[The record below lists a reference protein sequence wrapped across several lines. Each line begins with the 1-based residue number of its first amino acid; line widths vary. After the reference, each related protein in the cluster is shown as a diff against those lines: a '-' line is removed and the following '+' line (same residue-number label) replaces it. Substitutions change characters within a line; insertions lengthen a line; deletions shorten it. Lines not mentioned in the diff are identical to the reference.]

1 MLNKLM
7 LHGRLTKEPESS
19 STTSGVLVTKFSL
32 AVDRRFKK
40 QGEERKADFIN
51 CVSFNHTA
59 EFVQKYFRK
68 GQEILVS
75 GSIQTRSYEKDGQT
89 VWVTEAIVDEADF
102 CGPKMNNEEP
112 VNVAPEDACDVLTE
126 LKNMNKGFMPV
137 DNNDE
142 CPW

>member
-19 STTSGVLVTKFSL
+19 STPSGVLVTKFSI

-40 QGEERKADFIN
+40 EGQPEADFIN

-75 GSIQTRSYEKDGQT
+75 GSIQTRNYEKEGKK

-102 CGPKMNNEEP
+102 CGPKRDD
-112 VNVAPEDACDVLTE
+112 VISIAPEDASDVLE
-126 LKNMNKGFMPV
+126 QLRGKWDKEDLMPV
-137 DNNDE
+137 DNDDTM
-142 CPW
+142 PW